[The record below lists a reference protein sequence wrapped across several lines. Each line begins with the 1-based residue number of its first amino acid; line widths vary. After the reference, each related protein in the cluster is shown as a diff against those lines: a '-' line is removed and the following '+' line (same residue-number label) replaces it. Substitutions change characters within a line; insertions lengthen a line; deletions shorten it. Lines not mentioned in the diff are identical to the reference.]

1 MLLVSVFLLNYLSN
15 HVKVAFILRVN
26 FQFKDDWEPKV
37 INNYI
42 VLIVSGRKT
51 PSPQCE
57 ERVIILTYAIKLGLG
72 A

>member
-1 MLLVSVFLLNYLSN
+1 MIFYPSN